1 VKLKFNDKQLE
12 LLNQIGFSFDV
23 QKDLSDAEY
32 FEIDQKVSD
41 YMMTNG
47 FENDEPNQIGL
58 ICESIMDIL
67 SEQ

>member
-1 VKLKFNDKQLE
+1 MKLKFNDKQLE

-23 QKDLSDAEY
+23 QKDLSNDEY

-41 YMMTNG
+41 YMMMNG
-47 FENDEPNQIGL
+47 FEKDEPNQIGL
-58 ICESIMDIL
+58 LCESILDIL

>member
-1 VKLKFNDKQLE
+1 MKLKFNDKQLE

-23 QKDLSDAEY
+23 QKDLSDDEY

-41 YMMTNG
+41 YMMMNG
-47 FENDEPNQIGL
+47 FEKDEPNQIGL
-58 ICESIMDIL
+58 LCESILDIL